1 MSCNSSVNLSFSFLM
16 FLFADGAV
24 AEIEKK
30 IIEAFEVFDHE
41 CNKTVDV
48 RFVNIF
54 TQKYYRI

>member
-1 MSCNSSVNLSFSFLM
+1 ML
-16 FLFADGAV
+16 LFADGAV

-30 IIEAFEVFDHE
+30 IIEAFEVFDQGGD
-41 CNKTVDV
+41 KTVSI

>member
-1 MSCNSSVNLSFSFLM
+1 MNLSFSFLM
-16 FLFADGAV
+16 FLFADRAV
-24 AEIEKK
+24 AEIEEK